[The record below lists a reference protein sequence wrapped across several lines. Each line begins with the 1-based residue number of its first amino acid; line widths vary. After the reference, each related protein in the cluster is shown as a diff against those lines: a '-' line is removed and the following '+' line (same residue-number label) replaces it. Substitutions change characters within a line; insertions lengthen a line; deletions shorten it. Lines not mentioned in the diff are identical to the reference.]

1 MIRESPVRLAVLL
14 AALAAPAVAQS
25 PPQAETRFSTG
36 VMHLREG
43 RVDLALDEFKKAV
56 REDPKNPYFQK
67 GLGLA
72 YAAKASKE
80 RETRRTA
87 AGAAPSKDE
96 AEAWKEAIACFQR
109 ALELNPYYT
118 DVRNDLATAL
128 IGSGDREGG
137 KKEFLAAFSDPT
149 NPTPEISARNLGQAY
164 LEEKN
169 YPESINWFRAS
180 LNRNKK
186 YTDPYLGIA
195 DALVAS
201 NRIDEAVAQLEA
213 GVTELPD
220 DPALLLALG
229 QVFYKAG
236 RFGEARARLEET
248 VRKDPAGPSG
258 RSAADQLKA
267 LPK

>member
-1 MIRESPVRLAVLL
+1 MIREASVRLAVAL
-14 AALAAPAVAQS
+14 AALAAPTLAQS

-56 REDPKNPYFQK
+56 KEDPKNPYFQK

-80 RETRRTA
+80 REARRTPP
-87 AGAAPSKDE
+87 GAPPSKE
-96 AEAWKEAIACFQR
+96 ELEAWRQAIACFRR

-128 IGSGDREGG
+128 IGSGDREAG
-137 KKEFLAAFSDPT
+137 KKEFVAAFSDPT

-169 YPESINWFRAS
+169 YPEAINWYRTS

-186 YTDPYLGIA
+186 YSDPYLGIA
-195 DALVAS
+195 DALLAS
-201 NRIDEAVAQLEA
+201 GRLDEAVAQLEA
-213 GVTELPD
+213 GVAEIPD
-220 DPALLLALG
+220 DPALVLALG
-229 QVFYKAG
+229 QALYKAG
-236 RFGEARARLEET
+236 RFAEARARFEE
-248 VRKDPAGPSG
+248 VVKKDPAGPAG
-258 RSAADQLKA
+258 RTAADQLRA
-267 LPK
+267 LPR